1 MINNELTSQFSQMG
15 FDDIET
21 PEEKLFVYIAF
32 DFEDDKSCVLYIDE
46 DKTVESMKVYIDGM
60 MDSLVEWMYNM
71 FEDMGITREQ
81 ADAAIQSQYG
91 MGIEEYLDAEM
102 AAALDPEVLS
112 EQFAEVENYEGFY
125 NFKDGKLYLAD
136 TEEELAN
143 ELSYVEYTLEGNTL
157 TIAEGTDDSFA
168 ELADLGIKLPLIF
181 EKN

>member
-1 MINNELTSQFSQMG
+1 MLKRIQVKEMEIQL
-15 FDDIET
+15 DA
-21 PEEKLFVYIAF
+21 L
-32 DFEDDKSCVLYIDE
+32 DKAQ
-46 DKTVESMKVYIDGM
+46 SMLEAG
-60 MDSLVEWMYNM
+60 DSEGAKALS
-71 FEDMGITREQ
+71 R
-81 ADAAIQSQYG
+81 AIQSQYG

-125 NFKDGKLYLAD
+125 NFKDGRLYLAD